1 MPHGVL
7 VLSAAIAGIALD
19 GVDNAVFAFLHDTDM
34 IGLPILRAGTAFI
47 VPIEENDLTSG
58 RFKAAVLPLPT
69 VFEPLDTVDAACE
82 LRNNAA
88 VDIATLIGT
97 PRHKA
102 GTPFH
107 TRVKAVPRPIGLT
120 AHIANLRQCYRNDGV
135 VPGVDAIED
144 SRPHT
149 AVFLGKQFGKLLPLI
164 GGKVEMVC
172 HFLGCL
178 VTDRNIKVGARDRCG
193 GFHDVPVTV
202 VGFSNDFLGLALGA
216 GR

>member
-1 MPHGVL
+1 MSHGVL

-97 PRHKA
+97 PRNETGA
-102 GTPFH
+102 PFH

-120 AHIANLRQCYRNDGV
+120 AHIADLRQGHRNDGII
-135 VPGVDAIED
+135 PGIDAVKD

-149 AVFLGKQFGKLLPLI
+149 AVFLGKQFGELLPLV
-164 GGKVEMVC
+164 GGEVKMLC
-172 HFLGCL
+172 HFLGRL
-178 VTDRNIKVGARDRCG
+178 VADRDIKVGVRDCRG

-202 VGFSNDFLGLALGA
+202 VSFGDDFFGLALGA